1 MAAEWSNN
9 NLSCISTWIGLRILE
24 QNKKVFDRSGTVRM
38 RALAFWNTGATQ
50 QMRALQARTLAKQLD
65 NIFRLVD
72 GAEYEPDVSGAKA
85 VAEMAEILADADQ
98 TLADLAEVNN
108 RNYRFWGEVV

>member
-72 GAEYEPDVSGAKA
+72 GAEYEP
-85 VAEMAEILADADQ
+85 EILADADQ